1 MLPLFLLLFEGLL
14 WHGTAPQ
21 APGPWSAGEEPLS
34 FHILHIA
41 SFANHSWAHAE
52 GSGWLGELQ
61 VHVWDSVTGTIRFL
75 KPWSR
80 GNFTEEEWR
89 NLQALFQLYFHG
101 FTREVQAFA
110 TQFQLEYPFELQM
123 LSGCTVHAGNSVGFF
138 RGAYKGSD
146 FLSFQG
152 NSWEPSPGAG
162 IPAQNVCRMLNGY
175 RDLKELLQHLLEQTC
190 PCYLAGLLEAGRAEL
205 ERQVKPEAWLSSSPG
220 PGHDHLR
227 LACHVSGFYPK
238 PVWVMWVM
246 GEQEQKGTQRGDTL
260 PNADGTWYL
269 RATLDVEAGKAAGL
283 ACRVKHSSLGGR
295 DIVLYWGGHP
305 PPPPADLC
313 DFHGHPCHA
322 ARSGLLL
329 PKTQLTPK
337 HSFS

>member
-1 MLPLFLLLFEGLL
+1 QQEN
-14 WHGTAPQ
+14 
-21 APGPWSAGEEPLS
+21 LS

-75 KPWSR
+75 KPWS
-80 GNFTEEEWR
+80 
-89 NLQALFQLYFHG
+89 
-101 FTREVQAFA
+101 
-110 TQFQLEYPFELQM
+110 
-123 LSGCTVHAGNSVGFF
+123 
-138 RGAYKGSD
+138 
-146 FLSFQG
+146 
-152 NSWEPSPGAG
+152 
-162 IPAQNVCRMLNGY
+162 
-175 RDLKELLQHLLEQTC
+175 
-190 PCYLAGLLEAGRAEL
+190 
-205 ERQVKPEAWLSSSPG
+205 QVKPEAWLSSSPG

-283 ACRVKHSSLGGR
+283 ACQVKHSSLGGR
-295 DIVLYWGGHP
+295 DIVLYW
-305 PPPPADLC
+305 
-313 DFHGHPCHA
+313 
-322 ARSGLLL
+322 
-329 PKTQLTPK
+329 
-337 HSFS
+337 